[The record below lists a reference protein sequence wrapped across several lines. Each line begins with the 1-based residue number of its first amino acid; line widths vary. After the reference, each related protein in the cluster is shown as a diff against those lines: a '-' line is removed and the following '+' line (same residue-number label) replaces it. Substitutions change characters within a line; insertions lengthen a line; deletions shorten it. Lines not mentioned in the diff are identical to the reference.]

1 MTQVILAKS
10 SGETLVEHTFHCLNV
25 AESLL
30 ESLPLDKRVVHRLR
44 NDLLLSLAI
53 HDVGK
58 AAVGF
63 QKVLRNELESWGKRH
78 EIISAAFGSTISD
91 VSEEALLAVLTH
103 HKSIPSDGIES
114 DLSSLPPEQ
123 IPWEDDLTQI
133 WDEMAKEWTCNSSI
147 FSIAWKQ
154 ICQRISREDLADDIK
169 LLPLRIDKT
178 WLRRSKQ
185 RKTKSFEQRYYAS
198 LLRGLLI
205 TCDHLGS
212 QRKIPQPI
220 PVLKDCKLSDVK
232 LRAFQQRAAR
242 TMGNVMLRAPTG
254 SGKTIAALLWA
265 QTNQKKN
272 GRVYYVLPNIASI
285 NAMYRIL
292 QDKFGKGRVG
302 LLHSR
307 TASSLY
313 SMMEND
319 QSSKLHN
326 QRYAKAL
333 SSLAR
338 EMWFPV
344 RVCTPHQILRYS
356 LRGKGWETM
365 LSEFPNSIFVFDEIH
380 AYEPRITGLTLATA
394 KLLLSWNASCMFL
407 SATLPKFLQEL
418 IEKELRNV
426 SLIEPNVSEPSDKA
440 ILDQKRHVVQIQ
452 EGSILS
458 NIDSIINKIE
468 HAKSTLIVC
477 NHVPTSQKVFL
488 KIEEIFGPNQVKLL
502 HSRFAR
508 RDRNRME
515 QEITKGDPPK
525 VLVATQVV
533 EVSLDIDFEQAFLE
547 PAPIDALIQRMGR
560 VNRRGER
567 NPAMVGIFEEQFHNF
582 PPTIYNNDLVK
593 RSLEEISRLSNPLS
607 ENDLVEA
614 SNRVYSAGYQ
624 ADDKIKYEEGLNHPD
639 IKDFER
645 NILAGAHQQWVEQV
659 IDKSDGTLEILPAVL
674 KDDYN
679 DKENQGLLLEAN
691 DLLVPVRVRSVQ
703 KIKRYL
709 DTTKDI
715 WVINQPYSEKL
726 GLSFDGEYM
735 E

>member
-10 SGETLVEHTFHCLNV
+10 SGETLAEHTFHCLNV
-25 AESLL
+25 AETLL
-30 ESLPLDKRVVHRLR
+30 ESLSLDESVIRRLR

-78 EIISAAFGSTISD
+78 EIISAAFGSTITD
-91 VSEEALLAVLTH
+91 ISEEALLAVLTH
-103 HKSIPSDGIES
+103 HKSLPSDGIES
-114 DLSSLPPEQ
+114 DVGCLPPEQ
-123 IPWEDDLTQI
+123 IPWEDDLTEI
-133 WDEMAKEWTCNSSI
+133 WDEMAKEWTCNSSS

-154 ICQRISREDLADDIK
+154 ICQRIKREDLADNIK
-169 LLPLRIDKT
+169 LFPLRIDDT
-178 WLRRSKQ
+178 WLRRNKQ
-185 RKTKSFEQRYYAS
+185 RKTKSFGQRYYAS

-220 PVLKDCKLSDVK
+220 PMLKDFKLSDVK

-242 TMGNVMLRAPTG
+242 TVGNVMLRAPTG
-254 SGKTIAALLWA
+254 SGKTIAALLWT
-265 QTNQKKN
+265 QTNQKNN
-272 GRVYYVLPNIASI
+272 GRLFYVLPNIASI
-285 NAMYRIL
+285 NAMFRLL
-292 QDKFGKGRVG
+292 QEKFGRGYVG

-307 TASSLY
+307 VASSLY
-313 SMMEND
+313 SMMDND

-326 QRYAKAL
+326 QRYAIVL

-365 LSEFPNSIFVFDEIH
+365 LSEFPNSIFIFDEIH
-380 AYEPRITGLTLATA
+380 AYDPRITGLTLATA

-407 SATLPKFLQEL
+407 SATLPEFLQEL
-418 IEKELRNV
+418 IEKELGNV
-426 SLIEPNVSEPSDKA
+426 SLIEPDVSEPSDKV

-452 EGSILS
+452 EGNILS

-488 KIEEIFGPNQVKLL
+488 DIEKTFSPNQVKLL

-508 RDRNRME
+508 RDRNRIE
-515 QEITKGDPPK
+515 QEITKEDPPK
-525 VLVATQVV
+525 VLIATQVV

-567 NPAMVGIFEEQFHNF
+567 KPAMVSIFEEQFHDF
-582 PPTIYNNDLVK
+582 PIYNNDLVK
-593 RSLEEISRLSNPLS
+593 RSLEEISMLSNPLS

-624 ADDKIKYEEGLNHPD
+624 GDDKIIYEEGLNHPD
-639 IKDFER
+639 IKDFEG
-645 NILAGAHQQWVEQV
+645 NILAGAHQQWVEQI

-674 KDDYN
+674 KDEYDE
-679 DKENQGLLLEAN
+679 KEDQGLLLEAN
-691 DLLVPVRVRSVQ
+691 DLLVPVRVGSVQ
-703 KIKRYL
+703 KIKKYL

-715 WVINQPYSEKL
+715 WVINQPYSERL

>member
-25 AESLL
+25 AETLL
-30 ESLPLDKRVVHRLR
+30 KLLPLDENTVHRLR

-63 QKVLRNELESWGKRH
+63 QKVLRNELEGWGKRH
-78 EIISAAFGSTISD
+78 EIISAAFGSAIAD
-91 VSEEALLAVLTH
+91 LSEEALLAVLTH
-103 HKSIPSDGIES
+103 HKSLPSDGIES
-114 DLSSLPPEQ
+114 DIGCLPLEQ
-123 IPWEDDLTQI
+123 IPWEDDLTEI
-133 WDEMAKEWTCNSSI
+133 WNEMAKEWVSNFSS

-154 ICQRISREDLADDIK
+154 ICQRIKREDLAENIK
-169 LLPLRIDKT
+169 LSSLRVDKA
-178 WLRRSKQ
+178 WLRRNKQ
-185 RKTKSFEQRYYAS
+185 RKTKSFKQRYYAS
-198 LLRGLLI
+198 LLRGLVI

-212 QRKIPQPI
+212 QRIIPQPI
-220 PVLKDCKLSDVK
+220 PMLKDFKLPDVK
-232 LRAFQQRAAR
+232 FHAFQEKAAK
-242 TMGNVMLRAPTG
+242 TYGNVMLRAPTG

-265 QTNQKKN
+265 RTNQKNN
-272 GRVYYVLPNIASI
+272 GRLFYVLPNIASI
-285 NAMYRIL
+285 NAMFRLL
-292 QDKFGKGRVG
+292 QTNYGKGCVG

-307 TASSLY
+307 AASSLY
-313 SMMEND
+313 SMIDND

-326 QRYAKAL
+326 QKYARAL

-338 EMWFPV
+338 EMWFPI

-365 LSEFPNSIFVFDEIH
+365 LAEFPNSIFIFDEIH
-380 AYEPRITGLTLATA
+380 AYDPRITGLTLATA
-394 KLLLSWNASCMFL
+394 KHLLSWNAMCMFL
-407 SATLPKFLQEL
+407 SATLPEFLQKL
-418 IEKELRNV
+418 IEEELGNV
-426 SLIEPNVSEPSDKA
+426 PLIEPDISDPRDKV
-440 ILDQKRHVVQIQ
+440 ILDQKRHFVQIK
-452 EGSILS
+452 EGNILS
-458 NIDSIINKIE
+458 RIDSIVDKIE
-468 HAKSTLIVC
+468 QAKSTLIVC
-477 NHVPTSQKVFL
+477 NHVPTSQRVFQEVEKHL
-488 KIEEIFGPNQVKLL
+488 GETQVKLL

-508 RDRNRME
+508 RDRNRIE

-567 NPAMVGIFEEQFHNF
+567 KPAMVGIFKEQFHDF
-582 PPTIYNNDLVK
+582 PIYNNDLVK
-593 RSLEEISRLSNPLS
+593 RSLEEISNLSNPLS
-607 ENDLVEA
+607 ENDLIEA

-624 ADDKIKYEEGLNHPD
+624 GDDKIIYEEGLNHPD

-645 NILAGAHQQWVEQV
+645 NILAGAHQQWVEQI
-659 IDKSDGTLEILPAVL
+659 IDKSDGTLEILPALL
-674 KDDYN
+674 KDEYN
-679 DKENQGLLLEAN
+679 EKEDRGLLLEAN
-691 DLLVPVRVRSVQ
+691 DLLVPVRVGSVQ
-703 KIKRYL
+703 KIKKYL

-715 WVINQPYSEKL
+715 WIINQPYSERL